1 MAWVEANGKHHSGT
15 RMRPVHNQTLRGI
28 AYVVLAAASFATLD
42 TATKFVSG
50 AVSFAVVMWFR
61 FGFQILSMS
70 LWLKQR
76 RGNIWLATNARRLQ
90 IYRGILLT
98 LSSALA
104 FFSLKLIP
112 VADFTSIMMLTP
124 LLMTVVAAFAMGEA
138 VSPWRWLFVLLG
150 FVGALVVIRPGHE
163 AFTWASLLPLV
174 LVVTSTGFQLL
185 TYRLAKLDDAAT
197 THWYTGWIGFVF
209 ATCALPFVIQSSG
222 MGWAAAAMSGWNVI
236 GWLVLIAIFATLGHG
251 FLILGYERAPVAV
264 LTPYLY
270 IQIPFAVFGGWL
282 IFSHKLDSWTAIG
295 IGIIA
300 VSGVLGTWLTAR
312 ERKADLH
319 IVLDN

>member
-1 MAWVEANGKHHSGT
+1 MSGEG
-15 RMRPVHNQTLRGI
+15 MKSLDNQALRGI
-28 AYVVLAAASFATLD
+28 TYVILAAASFATLD

-61 FGFQILSMS
+61 FGFQILTTAV
-70 LWLKQR
+70 WLKRQR
-76 RGNIWLATNARRLQ
+76 GTVYLPSKATKLQ
-90 IYRGILLT
+90 IYRGVLLSV
-98 LSSALA
+98 SSALA

-124 LLMTVVAAFAMGEA
+124 LLMTVVAAFSMAEK
-138 VSPWRWLFVLLG
+138 VSPIRWFFVLLG
-150 FVGALVVIRPGHE
+150 FTGALVVIRPGHE
-163 AFTWASLLPLV
+163 AFSWGSLLPLLLV
-174 LVVTSTGFQLL
+174 LTSTGFQLL
-185 TYRLAKLDDAAT
+185 TYRLAKLDDAVT

-209 ATCALPFVIQSSG
+209 ASCALPFVIQG
-222 MGWAAAAMSGWNVI
+222 GGQGWVDAAMSGWGVM

-251 FLILGYERAPVAV
+251 LLILAYERAPVAV

-270 IQIPFAVFGGWL
+270 AQIPFAVLGGWL
-282 IFSHKLDSWTAIG
+282 VFSHKLDSWTALG